1 MNDDDS
7 ICLNEEDD
15 DSKIE
20 DERRCCILKKTKIK
34 APLRIELRLPES
46 EPDVITNYT
55 MEPFL
60 NFGGVLPINNQYIF
74 VSIFLLLKI
83 CFRCAIADIIYHL
96 LINNRQP
103 TTIHRQ

>member
-1 MNDDDS
+1 
-7 ICLNEEDD
+7 
-15 DSKIE
+15 
-20 DERRCCILKKTKIK
+20 
-34 APLRIELRLPES
+34 
-46 EPDVITNYT
+46 